1 MVTFPS
7 SPLAVVCPYSGSQSG
22 KMSEPILKAEGVSLA
37 FGGLKALDGAGLF
50 VEPGCIYSLIGPN
63 GAGKTTLF
71 NVISGTLKADA
82 GRITFGGRDITGLP
96 AYEICRAG
104 ISRTF
109 QLKNSFP
116 NLTVFRNVEAGL
128 MKDPCSRAER
138 EQRVVEILNFLEIAS
153 IADTVVANI
162 TPLES
167 KLVELARALA
177 TDPKLILLDELIGGL
192 LPSETER
199 ICDIVESLRAQ
210 NMTILQV
217 GHEIRPIMRTSDRIF
232 VLDQG
237 KNVADGTPAE
247 IKVNPEVVS
256 CYLE

>member
-1 MVTFPS
+1 
-7 SPLAVVCPYSGSQSG
+7 
-22 KMSEPILKAEGVSLA
+22 MSEVILRAKGVSIA

-50 VEPGCIYSLIGPN
+50 VEEGKIFSLIGPN

-71 NVISGTLKADA
+71 NIISGTLRADS
-82 GRITFGGRDITGLP
+82 GRVEFRGQDITDDP
-96 AYEICRAG
+96 PHAVCRAG

-109 QLKNSFP
+109 QLKNMFAELS
-116 NLTVFRNVEAGL
+116 VFKNVEAGL
-128 MKDPCSRAER
+128 LKDPLSRSER
-138 EQRVVEILNFLEIAS
+138 EDRVWELLEFLDIES
-153 IADTVVANI
+153 IAGSEAASI

-177 TDPKLILLDELIGGL
+177 TSPKLILLDELIGGL
-192 LPSETER
+192 LPSETDK
-199 ICDIVESLRAQ
+199 ICDIVETLRDQ
-210 NMTILQV
+210 GLTILQV

-237 KNVADGTPAE
+237 KNVADGPPEE
-247 IKVNPEVVS
+247 IRENEDVVA